1 MALLWENEA
10 VLKYLLE
17 NRLRILNWE
26 SLIRSFFF
34 VLGNQSTKRDFP
46 TVLQSLLQNWDLELR
61 SSDRSSS
68 IILCSPHASP
78 QRCCLYIDTFLQCLK
93 YSVFYIAKQNTFLQ
107 RNFII
112 TKIWLWRCF
121 GFCFPRSH

>member
-34 VLGNQSTKRDFP
+34 CFRKSKHKKGFSHSIAELTA
-46 TVLQSLLQNWDLELR
+46 ELR
-61 SSDRSSS
+61 LR
-68 IILCSPHASP
+68 IKVI
-78 QRCCLYIDTFLQCLK
+78 
-93 YSVFYIAKQNTFLQ
+93 
-107 RNFII
+107 
-112 TKIWLWRCF
+112 
-121 GFCFPRSH
+121 